1 MEVIL
6 IKAAQLILSLS
17 ILIVLHELG
26 HFIPARLFK
35 TRVEK
40 FYLFFD
46 PWFSV
51 IKKKIGDTEYG
62 IGWLPLGGYVKISG
76 MIDESMD
83 KEQMA
88 KPPKPWEFRSKPAWQ
103 RLIIMLGG
111 VAVNFLL
118 GFFIYSMILYKWGDP
133 YIANEDMKN
142 GLVFSEFA
150 KEIGFKDGDKI
161 LSVDGEKIDR
171 LDKYGKI
178 VKMMAVRDEAFSVMV
193 DRGGV
198 VTEVKVGNNFIKG
211 LTKKGRGQ
219 NFIDVNLLPK
229 NQLIVASIQKNSNAE
244 SAGLLKGDIIVS
256 VNDFED
262 KNQGY
267 KLMGEI
273 NRNKN
278 KTISLGVERS
288 DSLIYLDVPV
298 SKEGTIG
305 FVVEQDIPKRSLDTF
320 SFFASFPAGYKKTM
334 FELENYVAQF
344 GLMFNSDNELGG
356 ELGGFGAIGSMFPE
370 KWNWL
375 RFWEL
380 TAFLSIM
387 LAFLNLLPIPAL
399 DGGHV
404 VFLLYEIIVGKPAP
418 EKVMEYAQIIGF
430 ILLMSLVLYA
440 NGNDIIKLF

>member
-1 MEVIL
+1 
-6 IKAAQLILSLS
+6 
-17 ILIVLHELG
+17 
-26 HFIPARLFK
+26 
-35 TRVEK
+35 
-40 FYLFFD
+40 
-46 PWFSV
+46 
-51 IKKKIGDTEYG
+51 
-62 IGWLPLGGYVKISG
+62 
-76 MIDESMD
+76 
-83 KEQMA
+83 
-88 KPPKPWEFRSKPAWQ
+88 
-103 RLIIMLGG
+103 MLGG
-111 VAVNFLL
+111 VTVNFLL
-118 GFFIYSMILYKWGDP
+118 GFFIYSMVLYKWGDP

-142 GLVFSEFA
+142 GLVFSDFA

-171 LDKYGKI
+171 LDKYGKV

-198 VTEVKVGNNFIKG
+198 VTEIKVGNNFIKG

-219 NFIDVNLLPK
+219 NFIDINLLPK
-229 NQLIVASIQKNSNAE
+229 NQLIVASVQKNSNAE
-244 SAGLLKGDIIVS
+244 SAGLLNGDIIIS

-267 KLMGEI
+267 ILMSKI

-298 SKEGTIG
+298 NKEGKIG
-305 FVVEQDIPKRSLDTF
+305 FVFEQDVPKRSLDTF

-334 FELENYVAQF
+334 FELENYIAQF

-404 VFLLYEIIVGKPAP
+404 VFLLYEMIVGKPAP
-418 EKVMEYAQIIGF
+418 EKVMEYAQVVGF
-430 ILLMSLVLYA
+430 VLLMSLVVYA
-440 NGNDIIKLF
+440 NGNDILKLF